1 MCIALA
7 LLHRRQVQQTTWGCR
22 GNRLNFLG
30 SWRAYGRPMDVD
42 KGKTYKMMYLRF
54 GPGPVLCRRTRGW
67 KRLMELAKGAGT
79 YAEVLG
85 MG

>member
-1 MCIALA
+1 
-7 LLHRRQVQQTTWGCR
+7 
-22 GNRLNFLG
+22 
-30 SWRAYGRPMDVD
+30 MDVD
-42 KGKTYKMMYLRF
+42 KGKTYKTMDLRF
-54 GPGPVLCRRTRGW
+54 GPGPVLSRRTRGW